1 MDISKIEELL
11 GDEASYLLHHTS
23 KTVTKDQLIQ
33 PTPDYVD
40 QVWYHSDRNNRVLG
54 NLQWLMESGRLG
66 GTGYLSILPVD
77 QGIEHSAG
85 ASFANLLTVFPFL
98 IVLSQYKIYITMFAL
113 VMIVFAGYVNY
124 KTYHMPCPADP
135 EIGRLCMQTR
145 KRSRYIYYFSV
156 GLFVFATIFT
166 YIIPRII

>member
-1 MDISKIEELL
+1 MEDKSANFLSL
-11 GDEASYLLHHTS
+11 FASSST
-23 KTVTKDQLIQ
+23 LICCA
-33 PTPDYVD
+33 
-40 QVWYHSDRNNRVLG
+40 
-54 NLQWLMESGRLG
+54 
-66 GTGYLSILPVD
+66 LPSLFVVI
-77 QGIEHSAG
+77 GAG
-85 ASFANLLTVFPFL
+85 ASFANLLVFPFL